1 MKHVDMRK
9 LPAAAQEER
18 RRQVIG
24 LRQAGLTYGE
34 IAAQVGLT
42 QTGVFDICKRY
53 SERGKAGLKTGQRG
67 PDPGYGRLLTAEQE
81 AETPDLIR
89 RHTPDEL
96 DLPFALWSR
105 AAVREL
111 IWQRFGVRL
120 AVRTMGTYLARWG
133 FTAQKPLRRA
143 YEQDPAAVRRWLRR
157 EYPAIA
163 VRAKAEGGAI
173 FWGDETGLR
182 SDDVRGRGY
191 APPGHTPEVRVNHRR
206 ANLGLISA
214 VTNKGELRWMVLDGA
229 IKAPDLLRFLARLV
243 RDADR
248 KVFLILDRLPVHRSA
263 KVRDWLVGR
272 EAEIEVVLPP
282 RVQPGA
288 EPGRGAQRRPEAGGH
303 RQGAGAQQGA
313 AQARRH
319 QPHAQAIEAARPRPQ
334 LLRAQDLPLRR
345 LIQDRPSRINRLV
358 KPTSGGQSLRSGR
371 LAIPSETAWTRL
383 NL

>member
-1 MKHVDMRK
+1 MRK

-24 LRQAGLTYGE
+24 LRQAGMAYAA

-53 SERGKAGLKTGQRG
+53 AERGAAGLETGPRG
-67 PDPGYGRLLTAEQE
+67 PEPGHGRFLNAEQE
-81 AETPDLIR
+81 AEARDLVR

-105 AAVREL
+105 GAVREL
-111 IWQRFGVRL
+111 VWRRFGVRL

-133 FTAQKPLRRA
+133 FTAQRPLRRA

-157 EYPAIA
+157 DYPAIA
-163 VRAKAEGGAI
+163 ARAKAEGGAV

-191 APPGHTPEVRVNHRR
+191 APRGRTPAVRVNHKW
-206 ANLGLISA
+206 AGLGLISA

-229 IKAPDLLRFLARLV
+229 VRAPSLLRFLGRLV
-243 RDADR
+243 RDAAR

-263 KVRDWLVGR
+263 KVRAWLAGR
-272 EAEIEVVLPP
+272 EAEIEVFYLPGYSPELNPDEGINGDLKQALTRKAPARNKAQLQRAVLGHMRGLSKLPD
-282 RVQPGA
+282 RV
-288 EPGRGAQRRPEAGGH
+288 RSFFGH
-303 RQGAGAQQGA
+303 KTFRYA
-313 AQARRH
+313 A
-319 QPHAQAIEAARPRPQ
+319 
-334 LLRAQDLPLRR
+334 
-345 LIQDRPSRINRLV
+345 
-358 KPTSGGQSLRSGR
+358 
-371 LAIPSETAWTRL
+371 
-383 NL
+383 